1 MDAKVIDTATVLH
14 GHLSPGVALGL
25 RMTEIALSK
34 LNLPKGSKLLFGV
47 SETNRCLPDAVQVG
61 AGCTLGHNNILI
73 VNYGK
78 LALTLANNATK
89 EGVRVA
95 LGEAA
100 QSHSSLMANWML
112 RTSKLSK
119 QEEHELSLQL
129 LTMDEK
135 YFVIQN
141 VKITVEGPRVEN
153 DSVIKCVQCHEFF
166 PSSFATLNGDKAH
179 CKACSKTPYYTIAF
193 PSG

>member
-1 MDAKVIDTATVLH
+1 MDAKVIDTATALH

-25 RMTEIALSK
+25 RMCEISLSK
-34 LNLPKGSKLLFGV
+34 LGLPKGSKLLFGV

-89 EGVRVA
+89 EGIRVA

-100 QSHSSLMANWML
+100 QNHSVLMANWML
-112 RTSKLSK
+112 RTARVSK

-129 LTMDEK
+129 LVMDEK

-141 VKITVEGPRVEN
+141 VKINVEAPKVEN
-153 DSVIKCVQCHEFF
+153 DSIIKCAQCSEFF
-166 PSSFATLNGDKAH
+166 PSSYATLSGDQAY
-179 CKACSKTPYYTIAF
+179 CTACSKPAYYTVHS
-193 PSG
+193 P